1 MQIESEHPVLMIWPS
16 VAAWRFDGQLWLD
29 RKFKDGMGAYCERW
43 RGCVRVVMR
52 VQDVAALSP
61 FGAWR
66 WDPADAPFTLDLI
79 EPGQTLTASQLKD
92 VDVLLASADD
102 YRQLDAAALC
112 RTLPTACLYVI
123 EYTLRTRL
131 DMERHSSTPF
141 LKKLKTAIWH
151 LRNERRIVRAMR
163 LADGIQANGSPAFK
177 AYGAGSSSAL
187 LYWDTRLLRA
197 QLMDGA
203 ALDSKLATLREG
215 GPLRLAFSGRLI
227 AAKGADEMVPL
238 ALRLRQLG
246 VPFTLDIFG
255 AGELAEGIR
264 AAIAAHR
271 LDDSVRLRGAV
282 DFDDVLM
289 PAIKEQVDV
298 FVCCHRQGDPSCTY
312 AETLGCG
319 VPMVGFANESLAA
332 LVEENGVGWTVPMGL
347 VSALAERIAA
357 LAANRED
364 ICAKSAAAL
373 RFAENNH
380 FETVF
385 DQRIDHCVR
394 ALGV

>member
-1 MQIESEHPVLMIWPS
+1 MQSESFAPVLMIWPS
-16 VAAWRFDGQLWLD
+16 VAAWRLDGQLWLD
-29 RKFKDGMGAYCERW
+29 RKFKDGMAAYCERW
-43 RGCVRVVMR
+43 RGRVRVAMR

-66 WDPADAPFTLDLI
+66 WDPADAPFTLDVI
-79 EPGQTLTASQLKD
+79 EPGQTLAASQLTD

-102 YRQLDAAALC
+102 HRQLDVAALC
-112 RTLPTACLYVI
+112 KTLPTACVYVI

-131 DMERHSSTPF
+131 DMGRHSSTP
-141 LKKLKTAIWH
+141 LIKKLKTAIWH

-177 AYGAGSSSAL
+177 SYGAGSPSAL
-187 LYWDTRLLRA
+187 LYWDTRLLRS
-197 QLMDGA
+197 QLVDRA

-227 AAKGADEMVPL
+227 AAKGADAMVPL

-255 AGELAEGIR
+255 AGELADEIR
-264 AAIAAHR
+264 SAIAAHR
-271 LDDSVRLRGAV
+271 LDDVVRLRGPV

-289 PAIKEQVDV
+289 PTIKAQVDV

-319 VPMVGFANESLAA
+319 VPMVGFANEALAA
-332 LVEENGVGWTVPMGL
+332 LVQEDGVGWTVPMGST
-347 VSALAERIAA
+347 SALAERIAA
-357 LAANRED
+357 LAANREE
-364 ICAKSAAAL
+364 ICAKSVAAL

-380 FETVF
+380 FENVF
-385 DQRIDHCVR
+385 DRRIDHCVR
-394 ALGV
+394 ALGA